1 MLLMEAVA
9 AHITDGAV
17 VLRDGVDALHGW
29 PQGWYG
35 ELTYE
40 APWSP
45 RLEGC
50 QTGGTSGGEA
60 GTSSEARPRLLQLSF
75 AEAFYLAFVLPDEP
89 LEQRSARLVL
99 VMAGDASLRPIGA
112 AECWQRFRAARP
124 RFAHELAAYRAL
136 RRAGWIVR
144 SGLKYGAALAL
155 YASDGQRPS
164 HAAFCALVHAPQ
176 LGDAAPSWLA
186 VQQHSRVCG
195 QVAKGLLL
203 CTVEGGED
211 ALDEPGGLERLGVST
226 LSLSPWSAAREHAQ
240 LSK

>member
-1 MLLMEAVA
+1 MALEAYV
-9 AHITDGAV
+9 TDSAV
-17 VLRDGVDALHGW
+17 ILRDGVSLLHGW

-35 ELTYE
+35 ELTRE
-40 APWSP
+40 DPWSP
-45 RLEGC
+45 RLKGC
-50 QTGGTSGGEA
+50 QTGPSGV
-60 GTSSEARPRLLQLSF
+60 SSETVPFDAAPRLLQLSF
-75 AEAFYLAFVLPDEP
+75 AEAFYLAFVLLDDSV
-89 LEQRSARLVL
+89 EQRSARLVL
-99 VMAGDASLRPIGA
+99 VMAGDESLRPIGA

-155 YASDGQRPS
+155 YASDGKRPS

-176 LGDAAPSWLA
+176 LGDGALSWLA

-211 ALDEPGGLERLGVST
+211 ALDAPGGLEHLIVST
-226 LSLSPWSAAREHAQ
+226 LSLSPWSAAKDHAQ

>member
-1 MLLMEAVA
+1 MIAYVTDSAV
-9 AHITDGAV
+9 I
-17 VLRDGVDALHGW
+17 LRDGVDALHGW
-29 PQGWYG
+29 PHGWFG

-50 QTGGTSGGEA
+50 QTGGPSSA
-60 GTSSEARPRLLQLSF
+60 SSEGGPHSSESRAQLLQLSF
-75 AEAFYLAFVLPDEP
+75 AEAYYLAFVLPGESM
-89 LEQRSARLVL
+89 EQRSTRLVL
-99 VMAGDASLRPIGA
+99 VLAGDASLRPISA

-176 LGDAAPSWLA
+176 LGDGAPSWLA

-203 CTVEGGED
+203 CTVEGGDD
-211 ALDEPGGLERLGVST
+211 ALDSPGGLEHLAVST
-226 LSLSPWSAAREHAQ
+226 LSLSPWSAAKEHAQ